1 MKKKVGLIGKGKWGS
16 LIKSKLSTIA
26 NLEFV
31 FGQNK
36 NLYNLVKKKKFRLD
50 LYSNTKFY
58 SL

>member
-16 LIKSKLSTIA
+16 LIKSKLSTTA

-36 NLYNLVKKKKFRLD
+36 NLYKLVKKKKFKLNF
-50 LYSNTKFY
+50 YTKTKY
-58 SL
+58 YY